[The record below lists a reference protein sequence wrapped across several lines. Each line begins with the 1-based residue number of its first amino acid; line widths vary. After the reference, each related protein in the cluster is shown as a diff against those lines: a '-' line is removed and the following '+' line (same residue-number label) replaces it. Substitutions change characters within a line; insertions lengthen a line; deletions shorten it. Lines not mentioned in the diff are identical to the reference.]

1 MFKFIFTLVDL
12 NYFLRPL
19 KAARLT
25 FITKFLKMYSLKSL
39 KKAVLKLSITILL
52 DMRMLTFDALLSA
65 QTHSKQTY
73 MLIDDLFGN
82 IP

>member
-1 MFKFIFTLVDL
+1 MFKFIFTLFDL

-39 KKAVLKLSITILL
+39 KKAVLQSITILL